1 MVQPRGRR
9 PRAGGGEAAEL
20 HAAAADFRGALARL
34 DVELAG
40 LDAAEVAA
48 DARPP
53 GQSPGGHPEPVAPD
67 AELAASHL
75 GDCCR
80 ALLKVI
86 RRRCPDLLP
95 KQDLNPGGVGEPIPL
110 PAKQATQLLVTAI
123 RQGAATGATGRV
135 PPPDADLPEMVL
147 WQEGADALLVQVAR
161 CRVELGE
168 GEVAVTIP
176 VRCDQLPDFF
186 GLVRVLFAVGTAKRP
201 TGLLAATSSRPEGP
215 PIVVQRWGEA
225 LTALAWQALL
235 DLARGVAVHAG
246 RDGDGAGL
254 VPVALAASPDGLIVL
269 PQARHPIDRV
279 VTA

>member
-1 MVQPRGRR
+1 MVQPQGRR
-9 PRAGGGEAAEL
+9 RRAGRREVAEL

-48 DARPP
+48 AARPP
-53 GQSPGGHPEPVAPD
+53 GGLPGPVGAD
-67 AELAASHL
+67 AALAASAV
-75 GDCCR
+75 GNSCR
-80 ALLKVI
+80 ALLEAL

-95 KQDLNPGGVGEPIPL
+95 KQDLDPGGVGEPIPL

-123 RQGAATGATGRV
+123 RQGAATGASGRV
-135 PPPDADLPEMVL
+135 PPPDADLPEAVL
-147 WQEGADALLVQVAR
+147 WQEGADALLVQIAR

-168 GEVAVTIP
+168 GEVAVTFP

-186 GLVRVLFAVGTAKRP
+186 GVVRVLFAVGTAKRP

-254 VPVALAASPDGLIVL
+254 VPVALAASPDGLVVL

-279 VTA
+279 VTG